1 MNYYQKLVQDFHV
14 KFGQPVGDYS
24 NPKPSRT
31 ALRASLIL
39 EEGEETS
46 DAMRNRDMV
55 GTADGL
61 CDLLYVAYGC
71 AVEYGIEIKYASCL
85 TGLYYGP
92 RFNTVATLVDLDLR
106 HRLECAYH
114 RCASSAMVYSPHN
127 LSLTES
133 RLFSVAEMCFT
144 AAYSLGLDIKPLFEE
159 VHRTNMLKV
168 GGPTRADGKILK
180 PEGWQPPRIRELLIE
195 QGWIEQGRKE

>member
-1 MNYYQKLVQDFHV
+1 MSYYQKLVQDFHV

-24 NPKPSRT
+24 NPQPSRT
-31 ALRASLIL
+31 ALRSSLIL

-46 DAMRNRDMV
+46 DAMRKRDMI

-61 CDLLYVAYGC
+61 CDLLYVTYGC
-71 AVEYGIEIKYASCL
+71 AVE
-85 TGLYYGP
+85 TGLKLGIPSFDGERDVDKILNGDDYDEAGRSSFVWQCALVAQILNEKH
-92 RFNTVATLVDLDLR
+92 RFKILGRWLNNLATECLFAAIDL
-106 HRLECAYH
+106 
-114 RCASSAMVYSPHN
+114 
-127 LSLTES
+127 
-133 RLFSVAEMCFT
+133 
-144 AAYSLGLDIKPLFEE
+144 GIDIKPLFEE